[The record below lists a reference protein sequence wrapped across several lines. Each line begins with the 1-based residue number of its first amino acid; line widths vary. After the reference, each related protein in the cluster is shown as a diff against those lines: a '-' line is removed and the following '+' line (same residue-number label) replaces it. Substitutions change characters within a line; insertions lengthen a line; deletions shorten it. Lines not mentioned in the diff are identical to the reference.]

1 MKRLISVIL
10 TGVLVFSLPV
20 LSVLQTNAAGEDG
33 NISAISGE
41 SLTYSTNSEHVGAEL
56 RKAFDGNRN
65 TFWDSAWM
73 EGDKGLG
80 ETPIIINVQFSSPK
94 DIKKFVYT
102 PRQDDNPNGQIL
114 KYSMNGTTMSGE
126 EVVLVAHGEWADN
139 HSDKEV
145 VINQD
150 ERLVS
155 VKMTIT
161 EGSFQGQTSSTA
173 ATAAE
178 FTFYEE
184 KSTAKMNKDSLA
196 LTTGEDE
203 KLSMI
208 DVQGNSISWSSSN
221 TNVASVSENGVVLG
235 HSEGTAT
242 ITGITN
248 LGETAICEVSV
259 TGINAPEREGYE
271 LVFEDNF
278 NGNVLDSSK
287 WNNWCVDLAQSS
299 PFRYGNTP
307 DVAVHPD
314 NAYVQD
320 GTLRLLGSKEETTFD
335 GQTSH
340 YRSGMVQTRDKFEPL
355 YGYMETMIKIP
366 DVAGTNPAI
375 WTMPQAGAN
384 SGEWLWGDAD
394 NFGAEIDILERP
406 HPEGSASYAHLTD
419 KYQITIHYDNYA
431 FTNHDKFHTEPTLNN
446 PYKWH
451 KFAMEWTP
459 DYIKFIVDDEV
470 KAIQNKDVPNTPEI
484 FILSYGLG
492 GWIGQIDDT
501 GLPAEMEVD
510 YVRWYQSVDNFE

>member
-1 MKRLISVIL
+1 
-10 TGVLVFSLPV
+10 
-20 LSVLQTNAAGEDG
+20 
-33 NISAISGE
+33 
-41 SLTYSTNSEHVGAEL
+41 
-56 RKAFDGNRN
+56 
-65 TFWDSAWM
+65 M

-221 TNVASVSENGVVLG
+221 TNVASVSEN
-235 HSEGTAT
+235 
-242 ITGITN
+242 
-248 LGETAICEVSV
+248 
-259 TGINAPEREGYE
+259 
-271 LVFEDNF
+271 
-278 NGNVLDSSK
+278 
-287 WNNWCVDLAQSS
+287 
-299 PFRYGNTP
+299 
-307 DVAVHPD
+307 
-314 NAYVQD
+314 
-320 GTLRLLGSKEETTFD
+320 
-335 GQTSH
+335 
-340 YRSGMVQTRDKFEPL
+340 
-355 YGYMETMIKIP
+355 
-366 DVAGTNPAI
+366 
-375 WTMPQAGAN
+375 
-384 SGEWLWGDAD
+384 EW
-394 NFGAEIDILERP
+394 F
-406 HPEGSASYAHLTD
+406 
-419 KYQITIHYDNYA
+419 
-431 FTNHDKFHTEPTLNN
+431 
-446 PYKWH
+446 
-451 KFAMEWTP
+451 
-459 DYIKFIVDDEV
+459 
-470 KAIQNKDVPNTPEI
+470 
-484 FILSYGLG
+484 
-492 GWIGQIDDT
+492 
-501 GLPAEMEVD
+501 
-510 YVRWYQSVDNFE
+510 